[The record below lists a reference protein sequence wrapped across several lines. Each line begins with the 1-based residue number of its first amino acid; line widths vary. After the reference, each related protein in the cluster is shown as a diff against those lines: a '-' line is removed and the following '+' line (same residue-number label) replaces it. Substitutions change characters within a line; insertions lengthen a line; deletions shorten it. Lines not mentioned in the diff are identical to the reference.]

1 MSKFTKS
8 ITSALAILS
17 LSFTGLSA
25 AKADETPTLTFEEFM
40 AGPAYQDYVA
50 ANVANSAFLKIQSGL
65 TMDVSVGLAYS
76 QEAPPVTTTMKIE
89 TDMSNARISMAT
101 GDQTMDIVII
111 GNTAYST
118 LSTYNSYF
126 GPENRTKVFSRIGN
140 TSGKSIKMRE
150 IPDEVAEF
158 APSNFISDP
167 SALQNQI
174 VQSQLSSFGSGL
186 KFTEMIKSVNPDDE
200 SMTDYSFSIG
210 IDFQGSVIRVDMI
223 STFDSNSM
231 LVKTVSDLSGASEAF
246 TMVMNTV
253 ITTSVTPDIVIN
265 APTSIIDENTI
276 IRTSNQ
282 LIAEGKSTAKASAIT
297 KKAAELA
304 KKAKKPVSATYLQA
318 AAKSLKYTVTKLSN
332 GVKLTST
339 VSGVKGSLCVTA
351 YKGKTS
357 TKNC

>member
-25 AKADETPTLTFEEFM
+25 AKADETPTLTFGEFM

-50 ANVANSAFLKIQSGL
+50 ANVANSEFLKAQSGL
-65 TMDVSVGLAYS
+65 TIETSATMNLAGSISYS
-76 QEAPPVTTTMKIE
+76 STMKIE
-89 TDMSNARISMAT
+89 TDMENSRISMTNA
-101 GDQTMDIVII
+101 GKTMNIVII
-111 GNTAYST
+111 GNTAYSD
-118 LSTYNSYF
+118 LGTYSASFAPANK
-126 GPENRTKVFSRIGN
+126 TKVFSRIGK
-140 TSGKSIKMRE
+140 TAGKSIKMKE
-150 IPDEVAEF
+150 IPSDVVSF
-158 APSNFISDP
+158 APANLVSDP
-167 SALQNQI
+167 SAVQNQFM
-174 VQSQLSSFGSGL
+174 QSMLADLGVDL
-186 KFTEMIKSVNPDDE
+186 KFTEMVKSVNPSDE
-200 SMTDYSFSIG
+200 TLTDYRFSIG
-210 IDFQGSVIRVDMI
+210 MDSAGGSVRVDMI
-223 STFDSNSM
+223 TTFDANSM
-231 LVKTVSDLSGASEAF
+231 LVKIESNMSGVSEGI
-246 TMVMNTV
+246 TMTFLNLV
-253 ITTSVTPDIVIN
+253 ITTSVTPDVVIE
-265 APTSIIDENTI
+265 APSALIDETTI

-282 LIAEGKSTAKASAIT
+282 LIAESKSTAKAAAIT

-304 KKAKKPVSATYLQA
+304 KKAKKSVSATYLQA